1 MSTVQPMLDLVEHLT
16 SAPGGQPNPITASLL
31 LSWLAHPLQ
40 HPHGKLSKA
49 LILRGPRGNGT
60 GMLVDVMEHIHGTD
74 SLPLSSASVLDQR
87 FNSFL
92 SGKRL
97 VTFDEAPT
105 LEKQYEQL
113 KPLISNPSLQIH
125 AKGHP
130 SRVELNRLNLVFVT
144 SSTALLQAEF
154 DRRYFVIETA
164 PTTTT
169 TPQLFRE
176 LIHWRGRG
184 GAIDFGEYLR
194 QYPLTKD
201 FLAEHAFGGRPA

>member
-1 MSTVQPMLDLVEHLT
+1 MSTVQPMLDLLEHLT
-16 SAPGGQPNPITASLL
+16 SAPGGQPKPITASLL

-60 GMLVDVMEHIHGTD
+60 AMLLDAMDLIHGAAY
-74 SLPLSSASVLDQR
+74 LPLGSAKLLDEP
-87 FNSFL
+87 FNGFL

-97 VTFDEAPT
+97 VKFDELPTVHKHREHIKALMCHPT
-105 LEKQYEQL
+105 L
-113 KPLISNPSLQIH
+113 QIN
-125 AKGHP
+125 AKAQP
-130 SRVELNRLNLVFVT
+130 VRTELNRLNLVFVT
-144 SSTALLQAEF
+144 TDATPIGPD
-154 DRRYFVIETA
+154 DRRYFLIDTA
-164 PTTTT
+164 PPAQTR
-169 TPQLFRE
+169 PELYRE

-201 FLAEHAFGGRPA
+201 FLAEHAFEGRPA